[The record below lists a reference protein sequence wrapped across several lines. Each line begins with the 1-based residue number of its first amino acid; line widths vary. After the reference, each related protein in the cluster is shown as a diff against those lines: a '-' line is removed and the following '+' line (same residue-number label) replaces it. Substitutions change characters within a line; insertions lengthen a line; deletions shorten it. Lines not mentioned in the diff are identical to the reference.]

1 MNNLYVENF
10 NKWIA
15 DVVVTHDD
23 NTIVDLVSGYLSDLK
38 KELEY
43 YEDKVSEWLERV
55 TYLESL
61 ETHEDIYDEDTL
73 GFNEMPFSEFMDL
86 FSDESPYT
94 IIERVIEDG
103 KRSWVEKYYSSDYI
117 SVDETEHKI
126 DDIYSCIKVVSR
138 QYGL

>member
-1 MNNLYVENF
+1 MKNLYLENF
-10 NKWIA
+10 NKWMA

-23 NTIVDLVSGYLSDLK
+23 NTIVDLVSGYLSELK

-55 TYLESL
+55 TDLESL
-61 ETHEDIYDEDTL
+61 ETYQDIYDEDTL
-73 GFNEMPFSEFMDL
+73 GFNEMPFSEFMEL

-94 IIERVIEDG
+94 IIDRMIEDE
-103 KRSWVEKYYSSDYI
+103 KRSWIEKYYSSDYI
-117 SVDETEHKI
+117 SIDETEHRI

>member
-10 NKWIA
+10 NKWMA

-117 SVDETEHKI
+117 SVDEAEHKI

>member
-10 NKWIA
+10 NKWMA

-117 SVDETEHKI
+117 SVDEAEHKI
-126 DDIYSCIKVVSR
+126 DDIYSCIRLVSKK
-138 QYGL
+138 YDL

>member
-10 NKWIA
+10 NKWMA

-55 TYLESL
+55 PYLESL

-94 IIERVIEDG
+94 IIERVIEDER
-103 KRSWVEKYYSSDYI
+103 RSWIEKYYSSDYI
-117 SVDETEHKI
+117 SVDEAEHKI

>member
-10 NKWIA
+10 NKWMA

-43 YEDKVSEWLERV
+43 YEDKVSECAERV

-94 IIERVIEDG
+94 IIERVIEDE
-103 KRSWVEKYYSSDYI
+103 KRSWIEKYYSSDYI
-117 SVDETEHKI
+117 SVDEAEHKI
-126 DDIYSCIKVVSR
+126 DDIYSCIRLVSKK
-138 QYGL
+138 YDL

>member
-10 NKWIA
+10 NKWMA

-94 IIERVIEDG
+94 IIERVIEDE
-103 KRSWVEKYYSSDYI
+103 KRSWIEKYYSSDYI

>member
-1 MNNLYVENF
+1 MKNLYLENF
-10 NKWIA
+10 NKWMV

-23 NTIVDLVSGYLSDLK
+23 NTIVDLVSGYLSELK

-55 TYLESL
+55 TDLESL
-61 ETHEDIYDEDTL
+61 ETYQDIYDEDTL
-73 GFNEMPFSEFMDL
+73 GFNEMPFSEFMEL

-94 IIERVIEDG
+94 IIDRMIEDE
-103 KRSWVEKYYSSDYI
+103 KRSWIEKYYSSDYI
-117 SVDETEHKI
+117 SVDETEHRI
-126 DDIYSCIKVVSR
+126 DDICSCIKVVSR

>member
-10 NKWIA
+10 NKWMA

-94 IIERVIEDG
+94 IIERVIEDER
-103 KRSWVEKYYSSDYI
+103 RSWIEKYYSSDYI
-117 SVDETEHKI
+117 SVDEAEHKI
-126 DDIYSCIKVVSR
+126 DDIYSCIRLVSKK
-138 QYGL
+138 YGL

>member
-10 NKWIA
+10 NKWMA

-43 YEDKVSEWLERV
+43 YEDKVSEWIERV

-117 SVDETEHKI
+117 SVDEAEHKI

>member
-10 NKWIA
+10 NKWMA

-55 TYLESL
+55 THLESL

>member
-1 MNNLYVENF
+1 MKNLYLENF
-10 NKWIA
+10 NKWMV

-23 NTIVDLVSGYLSDLK
+23 NTIVDLVADYLSDLR

-55 TYLESL
+55 TDLESL
-61 ETHEDIYDEDTL
+61 ETYQDIYDEDTL
-73 GFNEMPFSEFMDL
+73 GFNEMPFSEFMEL

-94 IIERVIEDG
+94 IIDRMIEDE
-103 KRSWVEKYYSSDYI
+103 KRSWIEKYYSSDYI
-117 SVDETEHKI
+117 SIDETEHRI
-126 DDIYSCIKVVSR
+126 DDICSCIKVLTR

>member
-10 NKWIA
+10 NKWMA

-43 YEDKVSEWLERV
+43 YEDKVSECAERV

-94 IIERVIEDG
+94 IIERVIEDE
-103 KRSWVEKYYSSDYI
+103 KRSWIEKYYSSDYI
-117 SVDETEHKI
+117 SVDEAEHKI

>member
-1 MNNLYVENF
+1 MKNLYVENF
-10 NKWIA
+10 NKWMA

-126 DDIYSCIKVVSR
+126 DDIYSCIRLVSKK
-138 QYGL
+138 YDL

>member
-10 NKWIA
+10 NKWMA

-94 IIERVIEDG
+94 IIERVIEDE
-103 KRSWVEKYYSSDYI
+103 KCSWIEKYYSSDYI
-117 SVDETEHKI
+117 SVDEAEHKI

>member
-1 MNNLYVENF
+1 MKNLYLENF
-10 NKWIA
+10 NKWMV

-23 NTIVDLVSGYLSDLK
+23 NTIVDLVSGYLSELK

-55 TYLESL
+55 TDLESL
-61 ETHEDIYDEDTL
+61 ETYQDIYDEDTL
-73 GFNEMPFSEFMDL
+73 GFNEMPFSEFMEL

-94 IIERVIEDG
+94 IIDRMIEDE
-103 KRSWVEKYYSSDYI
+103 KRSWIEKYYSSDYI
-117 SVDETEHKI
+117 SIDETEHRI
-126 DDIYSCIKVVSR
+126 DDICSCIKVLTR

>member
-10 NKWIA
+10 NKWMA

-55 TYLESL
+55 TDLESL

-126 DDIYSCIKVVSR
+126 DDIYSCIRLVSKK
-138 QYGL
+138 YDL

>member
-1 MNNLYVENF
+1 MKNLYLENF
-10 NKWIA
+10 NKWMV

-23 NTIVDLVSGYLSDLK
+23 NTIVDLVADYLSDLR

-55 TYLESL
+55 TDLESL

-73 GFNEMPFSEFMDL
+73 GFNEMPFSEFMEL

-94 IIERVIEDG
+94 IIDRMIEDE
-103 KRSWVEKYYSSDYI
+103 KRSWIEKYYSSDYI
-117 SVDETEHKI
+117 SIDETEHRI
-126 DDIYSCIKVVSR
+126 DDICSCIKVLTR

>member
-1 MNNLYVENF
+1 M
-10 NKWIA
+10 A

>member
-10 NKWIA
+10 NKWMA

-94 IIERVIEDG
+94 IIERVIEDER
-103 KRSWVEKYYSSDYI
+103 RSWIEKYYSSDYI
-117 SVDETEHKI
+117 SVDEAEHKI
-126 DDIYSCIKVVSR
+126 DDIYSCIRLVSR

>member
-10 NKWIA
+10 NKWMA

-43 YEDKVSEWLERV
+43 YEDKVSEWIERV

-94 IIERVIEDG
+94 IIERVIEDE
-103 KRSWVEKYYSSDYI
+103 KRSWIEKYYSSDYI
-117 SVDETEHKI
+117 SVDEAEHKI
-126 DDIYSCIKVVSR
+126 DDIYSCIRLVSKK
-138 QYGL
+138 YDL

>member
-1 MNNLYVENF
+1 MKNIYVENF
-10 NKWIA
+10 NKWMA
-15 DVVVTHDD
+15 DVVITHDD
-23 NTIVDLVSGYLSDLK
+23 NTIVDLVSGYLSELK

>member
-10 NKWIA
+10 NKWMA

-55 TYLESL
+55 AYLESL

-94 IIERVIEDG
+94 IIERVIEDE
-103 KRSWVEKYYSSDYI
+103 KRSWIEKYYSSDYI
-117 SVDETEHKI
+117 SVDEAEHKI

>member
-1 MNNLYVENF
+1 MKNLYVENF
-10 NKWIA
+10 NKWMA

>member
-1 MNNLYVENF
+1 MKNLYVENF
-10 NKWIA
+10 NKWMA

-23 NTIVDLVSGYLSDLK
+23 SIMDLVSDYLLELK

-43 YEDKVSEWLERV
+43 YEDKVSDWLGRV
-55 TYLESL
+55 VELESL

-73 GFNEMPFSEFMDL
+73 GFNEMPLSEFMDL
-86 FSDESPYT
+86 FSDESPYA
-94 IIERVIEDG
+94 IIERVIEDE

-117 SVDETEHKI
+117 SVDEAEHRI
-126 DDIYSCIKVVSR
+126 DNIYSCIKAVTR

>member
-10 NKWIA
+10 NKWMA

-55 TYLESL
+55 TDLESL

>member
-1 MNNLYVENF
+1 MKNLYLENF
-10 NKWIA
+10 NKWMV

-23 NTIVDLVSGYLSDLK
+23 NTIVDLVFGYLSELK

-55 TYLESL
+55 TDLESL
-61 ETHEDIYDEDTL
+61 ETLEDIYDEDTL
-73 GFNEMPFSEFMDL
+73 GFNEMPFSEFMEL

-94 IIERVIEDG
+94 IIDRMIEDE
-103 KRSWVEKYYSSDYI
+103 KRSWIEKYYSSDYI
-117 SVDETEHKI
+117 SIDETEHRI

>member
-10 NKWIA
+10 NKWMA

-94 IIERVIEDG
+94 IIERVIEDE
-103 KRSWVEKYYSSDYI
+103 KRSWIEKYYSSDYI
-117 SVDETEHKI
+117 SVDEAEHKI